1 MSDTHALIAK
11 DWVFAMRMASVTDL
25 HRRELTRVL
34 YGRQLRHPFVWA
46 HNPREHMRWF
56 RMRPW
61 STMARSTRK
70 WLGQERVRFGT
81 VPGTYMW
88 TIHRYDLLQLNPN
101 FCGRIDTSFCGKV
114 NTSFCGQSNKLTTIS
129 TESLPSILA
138 GISVERCFSAP
149 QTNPMLLLHQNPPNA
164 SSAPGSADFVRKR
177 KNTTTTTASS
187 PQCQPTGRCAS
198 LG

>member
-1 MSDTHALIAK
+1 MLLLRDLEPSLPVSCSAKSSESSTGRCNAKTTVRHALNAFHSQAAIMSDTHALIAK

-25 HRRELTRVL
+25 HRRELTRAL

-81 VPGTYMW
+81 ASGTHMW
-88 TIHRYDLLQLNPN
+88 TIHRHDLLQSNPSFCGRINANFCGRSNPN
-101 FCGRIDTSFCGKV
+101 FCGQINLGA
-114 NTSFCGQSNKLTTIS
+114 
-129 TESLPSILA
+129 PSDPSRT
-138 GISVERCFSAP
+138 GE
-149 QTNPMLLLHQNPPNA
+149 LLLARNRQPVLR
-164 SSAPGSADFVRKR
+164 GSFR
-177 KNTTTTTASS
+177 
-187 PQCQPTGRCAS
+187 P
-198 LG
+198 L